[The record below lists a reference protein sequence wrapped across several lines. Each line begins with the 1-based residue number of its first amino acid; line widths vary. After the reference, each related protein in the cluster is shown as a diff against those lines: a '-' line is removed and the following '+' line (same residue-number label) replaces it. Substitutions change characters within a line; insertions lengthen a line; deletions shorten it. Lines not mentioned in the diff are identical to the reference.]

1 MRWHTVWSF
10 ILLLLFSAATYL
22 TYLVSRAGGLDPV
35 HVLTLMQNDL
45 ASLGPAAFLLD
56 FIVLYLIIRWIRRRR
71 TLSVLSVPSEP
82 RVVSPLYSQL
92 PPMIELPPPEKNPDL
107 VWSDLALLRD
117 YGDENL

>member
-22 TYLVSRAGGLDPV
+22 TYLVSRAGGLDPI
-35 HVLTLMQNDL
+35 HVITLMQNDL

-56 FIVLYLIIRWIRRRR
+56 FIVLYLIVRWIRRRR
-71 TLSVLSVPSEP
+71 PVKVFSEP
-82 RVVSPLYSQL
+82 RVESPLYSQL

>member
-22 TYLVSRAGGLDPV
+22 TYLVSRAGGLDPI
-35 HVLTLMQNDL
+35 HVITLMQNDL
-45 ASLGPAAFLLD
+45 SSLGPAAFLLD
-56 FIVLYLIIRWIRRRR
+56 FIVLYLIIRWIRKRPK
-71 TLSVLSVPSEP
+71 SSQ
-82 RVVSPLYSQL
+82 VVSDFTLYPKV
-92 PPMIELPPPEKNPDL
+92 PPMMELPPPEKNPDL

>member
-10 ILLLLFSAATYL
+10 LLLMLFSAATYL

-35 HVLTLMQNDL
+35 HVITLMQNDL

-56 FIVLYLIIRWIRRRR
+56 FIVLYLIIRWIRKPKNK
-71 TLSVLSVPSEP
+71 TIPALPTPDVPS
-82 RVVSPLYSQL
+82 
-92 PPMIELPPPEKNPDL
+92 MIELPPLAPPVKNPDL

-117 YGDENL
+117 YSDENL